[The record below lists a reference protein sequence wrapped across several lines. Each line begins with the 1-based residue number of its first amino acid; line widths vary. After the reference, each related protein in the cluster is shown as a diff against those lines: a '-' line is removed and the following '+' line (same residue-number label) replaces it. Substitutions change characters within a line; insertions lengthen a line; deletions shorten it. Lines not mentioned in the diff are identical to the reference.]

1 MAGRKQQAPPW
12 RAPLE
17 GALLALGIYLLA
29 AVLESLLLLNG
40 VLPEAWAFYVLAAA
54 CCGAALGGGLL
65 CARRCAWG
73 SLPGAMAGTGIFLLV
88 LAAAALLCWEEIA
101 WLGRGGVL
109 LACGALGGLLAGLLG
124 GKSGRKGRRQIRR
137 PARLE
142 KKRL

>member
-1 MAGRKQQAPPW
+1 M
-12 RAPLE
+12 
-17 GALLALGIYLLA
+17 
-29 AVLESLLLLNG
+29 
-40 VLPEAWAFYVLAAA
+40 
-54 CCGAALGGGLL
+54 L

-73 SLPGAMAGTGIFLLV
+73 SLPGAVAGTGIFLLV

-124 GKSGRKGRRQIRR
+124 GKPGRKGRRQIRR